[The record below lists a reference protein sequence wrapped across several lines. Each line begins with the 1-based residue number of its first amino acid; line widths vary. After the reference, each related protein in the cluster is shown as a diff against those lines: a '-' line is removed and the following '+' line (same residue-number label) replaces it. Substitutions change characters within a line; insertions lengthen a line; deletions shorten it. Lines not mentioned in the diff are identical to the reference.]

1 MNFKLLLW
9 LLLLVTASSAFGQT
23 QTEESIEQILEELS
37 QRLQLDEADLS
48 SLHEL
53 LLQRSK
59 QPIDLNKATLEEL
72 SAFTFLSPEQA
83 AQIIEHREQNGRF
96 LDLLE
101 LQSVQALSLEQI
113 KLLLPFIEVK
123 AVGLLEDLSLSNT
136 FQKLN
141 QELFVRWGRV
151 IESQKG
157 FMEHQ
162 YLGTPDKLL
171 FRYRANYPD
180 RLKVGI
186 TAEKDPGEDWL
197 YKARPD
203 FLSGYMSFQS
213 KGKIKELILGDFSLQ
228 AGQGLALWTGLS
240 FGKGASIAGIA
251 RSEDHLK
258 PYTSVNEQQYFR
270 GIASEFQHKQFRCIP
285 FVSYRKTDASQ
296 DSDSISSILIS
307 GFHRTANER
316 AQKSNITQINTGLI
330 SDYRWKHLK
339 LGSTIVYTRSSA
351 PFSEKKPL
359 YDRFQ
364 SPQKN
369 TAVASLYYTFS
380 YRNLYLFG
388 ELAGTDH
395 QGVSGIQGA
404 LVTLSP
410 KLTFSTAYR
419 NYGRSYTSAYAAGF
433 GESSKTSN
441 EQGLYTELQLKPNG
455 HWEIT
460 AFIDQFRF
468 PWLKFGVDAPSK
480 GYEAF
485 TQISFTPTKRLKVI
499 ARQGLTSKE
508 QNASGFTPLTAIHSN
523 NKTQSRLELWYKIND
538 SWQIRD
544 RIELVQTAGEQGYL
558 LYQDVIYHPLQS
570 KLSGN
575 LRFSL
580 FDTGSYDSRIYT
592 YENDVLYSYSIPAF
606 QNEGIRAYLNLRYS
620 INRNLDLWMRYS
632 RTRYENLS
640 AIGSGNELIR
650 GNHKSD
656 VKLQIRYQF

>member
-9 LLLLVTASSAFGQT
+9 LLLLATASSAFGQT

-213 KGKIKELILGDFSLQ
+213 KGKIKELILGDF
-228 AGQGLALWTGLS
+228 
-240 FGKGASIAGIA
+240 
-251 RSEDHLK
+251 
-258 PYTSVNEQQYFR
+258 
-270 GIASEFQHKQFRCIP
+270 
-285 FVSYRKTDASQ
+285 
-296 DSDSISSILIS
+296 
-307 GFHRTANER
+307 
-316 AQKSNITQINTGLI
+316 
-330 SDYRWKHLK
+330 
-339 LGSTIVYTRSSA
+339 
-351 PFSEKKPL
+351 
-359 YDRFQ
+359 
-364 SPQKN
+364 
-369 TAVASLYYTFS
+369 
-380 YRNLYLFG
+380 
-388 ELAGTDH
+388 
-395 QGVSGIQGA
+395 
-404 LVTLSP
+404 
-410 KLTFSTAYR
+410 
-419 NYGRSYTSAYAAGF
+419 
-433 GESSKTSN
+433 
-441 EQGLYTELQLKPNG
+441 
-455 HWEIT
+455 
-460 AFIDQFRF
+460 
-468 PWLKFGVDAPSK
+468 
-480 GYEAF
+480 
-485 TQISFTPTKRLKVI
+485 
-499 ARQGLTSKE
+499 
-508 QNASGFTPLTAIHSN
+508 
-523 NKTQSRLELWYKIND
+523 
-538 SWQIRD
+538 
-544 RIELVQTAGEQGYL
+544 
-558 LYQDVIYHPLQS
+558 
-570 KLSGN
+570 
-575 LRFSL
+575 
-580 FDTGSYDSRIYT
+580 
-592 YENDVLYSYSIPAF
+592 
-606 QNEGIRAYLNLRYS
+606 
-620 INRNLDLWMRYS
+620 
-632 RTRYENLS
+632 
-640 AIGSGNELIR
+640 
-650 GNHKSD
+650 
-656 VKLQIRYQF
+656 